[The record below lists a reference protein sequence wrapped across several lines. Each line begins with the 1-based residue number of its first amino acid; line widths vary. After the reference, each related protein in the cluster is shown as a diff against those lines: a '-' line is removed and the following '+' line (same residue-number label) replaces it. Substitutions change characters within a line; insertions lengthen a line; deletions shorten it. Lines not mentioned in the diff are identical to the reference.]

1 VTTAVATGP
10 TALALGRVAAVLVGC
25 SVAVHLLQV
34 APDSLA
40 SLAMV
45 AMAVACLPCA
55 WHLWRAPTP
64 PAWRLMA
71 GIDLGMLLLHL
82 PMTAGVAASAG
93 HHAAGASPG
102 LLWLGSALIV
112 GQLAL
117 AARVLLATER
127 RSAR

>member
-1 VTTAVATGP
+1 M
-10 TALALGRVAAVLVGC
+10 
-25 SVAVHLLQV
+25 

-40 SLAMV
+40 SLSMV

-64 PAWRLMA
+64 SVWRLMA

-82 PMTAGVAASAG
+82 PMSAGAAASTG
-93 HHAAGASPG
+93 HHGASASPG
-102 LLWLGSALIV
+102 LLWLGTALV
-112 GQLAL
+112 VCQLAL
-117 AARVLLATER
+117 AARVLLATAR